1 MKTKV
6 MNELKELYQNCPD
19 TMYLIKVIVASSL
32 FSAFLVLAPH
42 EVVIPVVLIAV
53 IAAIIALI
61 IWSFQQER
69 HMYDRDKPLDH
80 QIKED

>member
-19 TMYLIKVIVASSL
+19 TMNLIKIIVASSL
-32 FSAFLVLAPH
+32 FSAFLVFAPH

-69 HMYDRDKPLDH
+69 HMYDRDKPYGSS
-80 QIKED
+80 IKEE

>member
-19 TMYLIKVIVASSL
+19 TMNLIKVIVAS
-32 FSAFLVLAPH
+32 PH

-69 HMYDRDKPLDH
+69 HMYDRDKP
-80 QIKED
+80 KMNY